1 MISML
6 RGSLVLKDFEG
17 VVIDVGGVGY
27 RVGVP
32 MTSLEQLPPAG
43 QEALLYTILVV
54 REDAMSLFGFAS
66 PGDRAVFERLVTV
79 SGVGPKVA
87 LALMS
92 GLTGREVVQ
101 AIVGG
106 DVTTLLSAKGVGK
119 KLAERLILE
128 LKDVIVKIDLGGG
141 QVAGAPPSS
150 PSQKLEHNLEDL
162 RSALQNLGYQPKS
175 IDKALEVVREEAP
188 GADFDAMLRAALKFM
203 RAR

>member
-43 QEALLYTILVV
+43 NDALLYTILVV

-106 DVTTLLSAKGVGK
+106 DVTALLAAKGVGK

-141 QVAGAPPSS
+141 PTPGAPPPS
-150 PSQKLEHNLEDL
+150 PGQKLEHNLEDL

-175 IDKALEVVREEAP
+175 IDKALEIVREEAP